1 MTKLGNK
8 YKNWQKALGQL
19 KIAIEILKNN
29 PTSEFVDTF
38 KDSLIQRF
46 EFVLELGWNLQK
58 TVANN
63 LGFEDIYGP
72 NPAVQKAFEIGL
84 IEDFETWKQMLK
96 SRNLT
101 SHIYS
106 QKIADEV
113 VELII
118 DSFYPEICKLD
129 LNIQKYL

>member
-46 EFVLELGWNLQK
+46 EFVLELSWNLQK